1 MEVLDF
7 AKAHSESEASRHFKI
22 ARTTLR
28 LWIGLELLPK
38 EKLKSST
45 KGKHLKK
52 GSGRPLSYNPA
63 LEEELVQ
70 WILESRDLHIPVSRK
85 MIQQKALSLISHSN
99 PGFKAS
105 EGWLQKF
112 MVRNSLSLRRHTSIQ
127 QKLPAALEKKL
138 GTLLD
143 NVKTLHEHYNF
154 PENLIIN
161 MDEYSLTCRE
171 HVLFIQREHMNPHSW
186 H

>member
-1 MEVLDF
+1 
-7 AKAHSESEASRHFKI
+7 
-22 ARTTLR
+22 
-28 LWIGLELLPK
+28 
-38 EKLKSST
+38 
-45 KGKHLKK
+45 
-52 GSGRPLSYNPA
+52 
-63 LEEELVQ
+63 
-70 WILESRDLHIPVSRK
+70 
-85 MIQQKALSLISHSN
+85 MIQPKALSLISHSN